1 MSDSEI
7 IWKFLSKEFT
17 DEHPIIYL
25 FVTNKPR
32 SSKNALDKAV
42 NETKLIF
49 GDVYPDSLIKP
60 VVGRFLESK
69 KKDYMCGKIQVKPI
83 Y

>member
-7 IWKFLSKEFT
+7 IWKFLRKEFI
-17 DEHPIIYL
+17 DEHPVIY
-25 FVTNKPR
+25 FYVTNQPR
-32 SSKNALDKAV
+32 SSKNALDRAV
-42 NETKLIF
+42 DETKLIF

-60 VVGRFLESK
+60 VVERFLQSK
-69 KKDYMCGKIQVKPI
+69 RTEYMRGKIQVKPI

>member
-7 IWKFLSKEFT
+7 IWKFLTKEFK
-17 DEHPIIYL
+17 DDHPVIYL
-25 FVTNKPR
+25 FVTNHPR
-32 SSKNALDKAV
+32 SSKNAMDKAI
-42 NETKLIF
+42 NETKLIL

-60 VVGRFLESK
+60 VVERFLTFKRKE
-69 KKDYMCGKIQVKPI
+69 YMCGKLQIKPI